1 LKKELREYTDSELIA
16 LIGKNTKHQ
25 SEAFSELYDRHS
37 VKVRSFCHYMIQNSE
52 QIEDIFQETFISFY
66 NNICEGKKIDSTRS
80 YLYSIARNLCMKYF
94 RDKKTTVPLENQ
106 QFFVDERNKYD
117 KNEMFSL
124 IEKSLQLLDDI
135 YREAF
140 VMREFE
146 GLSYKEIAEIC
157 DTSLSN
163 AKSRVFRAHKQLI
176 EILQPYLK
184 DLAK

>member
-1 LKKELREYTDSELIA
+1 VKKELRKYTDSELIA
-16 LIGKNTKHQ
+16 LIRKGKKYQ

-52 QIEDIFQETFISFY
+52 QVEDIFQESFISFF
-66 NNICEGKKIDSTRS
+66 NSICEGKKITNTRS
-80 YLYSIARNLCMKYF
+80 YLYATARNLCMKFF
-94 RDKKTTVPLENQ
+94 RDKKTTVPFENE
-106 QFFVDERNKYD
+106 QFFVDETNKYD
-117 KNEMFSL
+117 KSEMLAL

-146 GLSYKEIAEIC
+146 GLSYKEIADITE
-157 DTSLSN
+157 TSVSN